1 MLLSAIYNNGVLLYS
16 GACVPAMGKCGNFQQ
31 DDTWS
36 IQPAAYSETFM
47 ARFAQYQCIGT
58 MSAGE
63 AFLKAKCD
71 YYNSSRGIEEDEM
84 ILGTVLMFNLYG
96 NPMLRTA
103 PDVDELAEIQDYS
116 GAKCQPISKP
126 FTKMKRTTVMKYDN
140 KSGEKMS
147 LIDEI
152 RSCVDANLRLIHEA
166 ITKNLYEKLGL
177 EPRQLYSVEKFET
190 TNAKGQR
197 ERGYLYNYGV
207 EHGPIKSK
215 IRVRLDE
222 LGNITSALQTK

>member
-1 MLLSAIYNNGVLLYS
+1 
-16 GACVPAMGKCGNFQQ
+16 
-31 DDTWS
+31 
-36 IQPAAYSETFM
+36 
-47 ARFAQYQCIGT
+47 

-71 YYNSSRGIEEDEM
+71 YYNSSRGIEEDEI
-84 ILGTVLMFNLYG
+84 ILATVLMFNLYG
-96 NPMLRTA
+96 NPMLRTV
-103 PDVDELAEIQDYS
+103 PNVDELAEIQDYS
-116 GAKCQPISKP
+116 GAKYQPKP
-126 FTKMKRTTVMKYDN
+126 FTKMKRTTVMKCDN
-140 KSGEKMS
+140 KSGEKKS
-147 LIDEI
+147 LLDEI
-152 RSCVDANLRLIHEA
+152 RSCVDANLRLIHET
-166 ITKNLYEKLGL
+166 ISKNLYEKLGL
-177 EPRQLYSVEKFET
+177 EPRQLFNVEKFET